1 MLFAKRVFTAAGLYG
16 LVVLGP
22 LYFLEDRLGRDL
34 PPPITH
40 PEYFYGFVG
49 VALAWQL
56 LFLMLGRDP
65 LRHRP
70 LMFPSVVEKITYG
83 LAVIVLFLQARVA
96 PVTLITGLI
105 DLVLATLFV
114 TAYVKTGSVARRHYL
129 SQSSHHGL

>member
-1 MLFAKRVFTAAGLYG
+1 MIFAQLVFTAAGLYG
-16 LVVLGP
+16 LVVLLP
-22 LYFLEDRLGRDL
+22 FSFLEHRIGRDL

-40 PEYFYGFVG
+40 PEYYYGFVG

-56 LFLMLGRDP
+56 PFLMLGRDP

-70 LMFPSVVEKITYG
+70 LMLASVVEKLTYG

-105 DLVLATLFV
+105 DLVLAALFV
-114 TAYVKTGSVARRHYL
+114 TAYVKTGSAVPRHHL
-129 SQSSHHGL
+129 SQSCHRGP

>member
-1 MLFAKRVFTAAGLYG
+1 MRFAKRLFTAAGLYG

-22 LYFLEDRLGRDL
+22 HYFLEDRLGRDL

-49 VALAWQL
+49 VALAWQV

-65 LRHRP
+65 LRYRP
-70 LMFPSVVEKITYG
+70 LMLPCVVEKITYG
-83 LAVIVLFLQARVA
+83 LAVIVLFFQARVA

-114 TAYVKTGSVARRHYL
+114 TAYVKTGSPGFPPPSLAV
-129 SQSSHHGL
+129 SQHGL